1 MELTEA
7 KKSGAVVLG
16 VNGRVDATNAGV
28 LEQRVLGLIDAGEK
42 RLVIDCAELQY
53 ISSAG
58 LRVLLVAAKRLSTG
72 GQLALAALNHQI
84 RDVFDIAGFS
94 SIFQIYPTQ
103 ADAVA
108 ALQ

>member
-16 VNGRVDATNAGV
+16 VSGRIDATNAGV
-28 LEQRVLGLIDAGEK
+28 LEHKILALIDAGEK
-42 RLVIDCAELQY
+42 RLVIDCAQLQY

-58 LRVLLVAAKRLSTG
+58 LRVLLIAAKRLSDG
-72 GQLALAALNHQI
+72 GKLALATLNHQI

-94 SIFQIYPTQ
+94 SIFQIYRTQ
-103 ADAVA
+103 DDAVA
-108 ALQ
+108 AVQ